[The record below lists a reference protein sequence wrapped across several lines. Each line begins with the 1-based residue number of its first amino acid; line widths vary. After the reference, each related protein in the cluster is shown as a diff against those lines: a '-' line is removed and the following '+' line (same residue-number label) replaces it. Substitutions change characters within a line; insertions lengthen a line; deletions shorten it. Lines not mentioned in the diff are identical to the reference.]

1 MTVYTPTY
9 RVTIAGVVQTSTTLE
24 DATITYGR
32 NDFFEATQPSYCN
45 LELLNLD
52 GTSPT
57 VELLDT
63 ILIEVTNS
71 AGTYVKLFTGEVSG
85 VYNRFAGAGLG
96 GKPNTLQ
103 IQAIG
108 ALGLLVKRYA
118 GSVAYPEEL
127 DGARITRILEETLY
141 TAWEDLSNTLTW
153 NDLYQIDSTITRT
166 NLVVNPSL
174 ETNILGWEA
183 ITTATVSRN
192 TTDSYTGTSCG
203 NVLINTTT
211 ANTGIRIDNTSV
223 YRIPVVEGQILTG
236 SAYIKNKVGTRNVRT
251 GMRFYDSP
259 TSTTVLLSVSGTT
272 LTNPTTWTRS
282 SVTATAPATAL
293 WADFVFV
300 STNTGSATDEYLF
313 DSVLVET
320 GSTVQTY
327 FDGSYLPA
335 NTSTQIFSSNTW
347 TGTAN
352 ASTSTISQSEI
363 SGQTWANYGVQGID
377 TIDAGRYEML
387 ARSAQVEQAYNL
399 TDVTQQSGLGYLYD
413 TTDFKIGYADAERRS
428 ENYATNLIELDANL
442 VNADIQTRLQT
453 ADIVNS
459 VVIQYD
465 DPVLE
470 VEAQNDTS
478 INDYGLLQEVRS
490 TILAETADATEQAT
504 NFVNY
509 RGTPKASLEEVT
521 VNLAHSDMTN
531 TVRDNLLG
539 VSMDTLLYLDNIPV
553 GLIPEGYFEG
563 FCEGWTW
570 TLGRN
575 NLELS
580 MSVSNSIYSTLD
592 VQWEDYNALIQW
604 QNLDNATRWLDVI

>member
-9 RVTIAGVVQTSTTLE
+9 RVTIAGTVQTSTILE

-52 GTSPT
+52 GTSP
-57 VELLDT
+57 VVNLLDT
-63 ILIEVTNS
+63 VILEVTDS
-71 AGTYVKLFTGEVSG
+71 TGAYVKLFTGEVSG
-85 VYNRFAGAGLG
+85 VYNRFEATGLG

-153 NDLYQIDSTITRT
+153 NDF
-166 NLVVNPSL
+166 
-174 ETNILGWEA
+174 
-183 ITTATVSRN
+183 TT
-192 TTDSYTGTSCG
+192 
-203 NVLINTTT
+203 
-211 ANTGIRIDNTSV
+211 
-223 YRIPVVEGQILTG
+223 E
-236 SAYIKNKVGTRNVRT
+236 
-251 GMRFYDSP
+251 
-259 TSTTVLLSVSGTT
+259 
-272 LTNPTTWTRS
+272 
-282 SVTATAPATAL
+282 
-293 WADFVFV
+293 
-300 STNTGSATDEYLF
+300 
-313 DSVLVET
+313 
-320 GSTVQTY
+320 
-327 FDGSYLPA
+327 
-335 NTSTQIFSSNTW
+335 
-347 TGTAN
+347 
-352 ASTSTISQSEI
+352 
-363 SGQTWANYGVQGID
+363 TWANYGVQGID
-377 TIDAGRYEML
+377 TIDVGRYEML
-387 ARSAQVEQAYNL
+387 ARAAQVEQAYNL

-428 ENYATNLIELDANL
+428 ENYTTNLIELDANL

-470 VEAQNDTS
+470 VAAQNDTS
-478 INDYGLLQEVRS
+478 INSYGLLEEVRS
-490 TILAETADATEQAT
+490 TILAQTADATEQAT

-521 VNLAHSDMTN
+521 VNLANSNMTN

-553 GLIPEGYFEG
+553 GLITEGSFEG
-563 FCEGWTW
+563 FVEGWTW

-575 NLELS
+575 NLELA

-604 QNLDNATRWLDVI
+604 QNLANDYTWLDVV

>member
-9 RVTIAGVVQTSTTLE
+9 RVTIAGVVQTSTTLQ
-24 DATITYGR
+24 DGTITYGR

-45 LELLNLD
+45 IELLNLD
-52 GTSPT
+52 GTSP
-57 VELLDT
+57 VIELLDT
-63 ILIEVTNS
+63 VLIEVTDS
-71 AGTYVKLFTGEVSG
+71 TGAYIKLFTGEVSG
-85 VYNRFAGAGLG
+85 VYNRFEGAGLG

-118 GSVAYPEEL
+118 GGVAYPEEL
-127 DGARITRILEETLY
+127 DGARIQRILEETLFV
-141 TAWEDLSNTLTW
+141 AWEDLSNTQTW
-153 NDLYQIDSTITRT
+153 NDF
-166 NLVVNPSL
+166 
-174 ETNILGWEA
+174 
-183 ITTATVSRN
+183 TT
-192 TTDSYTGTSCG
+192 
-203 NVLINTTT
+203 
-211 ANTGIRIDNTSV
+211 
-223 YRIPVVEGQILTG
+223 E
-236 SAYIKNKVGTRNVRT
+236 
-251 GMRFYDSP
+251 
-259 TSTTVLLSVSGTT
+259 
-272 LTNPTTWTRS
+272 
-282 SVTATAPATAL
+282 
-293 WADFVFV
+293 
-300 STNTGSATDEYLF
+300 
-313 DSVLVET
+313 
-320 GSTVQTY
+320 
-327 FDGSYLPA
+327 
-335 NTSTQIFSSNTW
+335 
-347 TGTAN
+347 
-352 ASTSTISQSEI
+352 
-363 SGQTWANYGVQGID
+363 TWANYGVQGID

-387 ARSAQVEQAYNL
+387 ARSAQVQQAYEL
-399 TDVTQQSGLGYLYD
+399 TDITQQSGLGYLYD
-413 TTDFKIGYADAERRS
+413 TADFEIGYADAERRS
-428 ENYATNLIELDANL
+428 ENYTTNLIELDANL

-478 INDYGLLQEVRS
+478 INNYGLLQEVRS

-604 QNLDNATRWLDVI
+604 QNLDNTTTWLDVI

>member
-9 RVTIAGVVQTSTTLE
+9 RVTIAGTVQTSTTLE
-24 DATITYGR
+24 DGTITYGR

-45 LELLNLD
+45 IELLNLD
-52 GTSPT
+52 GLSPV

-63 ILIEVTNS
+63 VLIEVTDS
-71 AGTYVKLFTGEVSG
+71 TGAYVKLFTGEVSG
-85 VYNRFAGAGLG
+85 VYNRFEGAGLG

-141 TAWEDLSNTLTW
+141 VAWEDISNTFTW
-153 NDLYQIDSTITRT
+153 NDF
-166 NLVVNPSL
+166 
-174 ETNILGWEA
+174 
-183 ITTATVSRN
+183 TT
-192 TTDSYTGTSCG
+192 
-203 NVLINTTT
+203 
-211 ANTGIRIDNTSV
+211 
-223 YRIPVVEGQILTG
+223 E
-236 SAYIKNKVGTRNVRT
+236 
-251 GMRFYDSP
+251 
-259 TSTTVLLSVSGTT
+259 
-272 LTNPTTWTRS
+272 
-282 SVTATAPATAL
+282 
-293 WADFVFV
+293 
-300 STNTGSATDEYLF
+300 
-313 DSVLVET
+313 
-320 GSTVQTY
+320 
-327 FDGSYLPA
+327 
-335 NTSTQIFSSNTW
+335 
-347 TGTAN
+347 
-352 ASTSTISQSEI
+352 
-363 SGQTWANYGVQGID
+363 TWANYGVQGID
-377 TIDAGRYEML
+377 TIDPGRYEVL
-387 ARSAQVEQAYNL
+387 ARPAEIEQAYNL
-399 TDVTQQSGLGYLYD
+399 TDTTQQSALGYLYD
-413 TTDFKIGYADAERRS
+413 TPEFEIGYADAERRS
-428 ENYATNLIELDANL
+428 ANYTTNLIELDANL

-470 VEAQNDTS
+470 VAAQNDTS
-478 INDYGLLQEVRS
+478 INNYGLLEEVRS
-490 TILAETADATEQAT
+490 TILAQTADATEQAT

-509 RGTPKASLEEVT
+509 RGTPKVSLEEVT

-553 GLIPEGYFEG
+553 GLIAEGYNEG
-563 FCEGWTW
+563 FVEGWTW

-575 NLELS
+575 NLELA

-592 VQWEDYNALIQW
+592 VQWEDYNSVIQW

>member
-52 GTSPT
+52 GTSPII
-57 VELLDT
+57 ELLDT

-85 VYNRFAGAGLG
+85 VYNRFAGAGAV

-153 NDLYQIDSTITRT
+153 NDL
-166 NLVVNPSL
+166 P
-174 ETNILGWEA
+174 
-183 ITTATVSRN
+183 
-192 TTDSYTGTSCG
+192 
-203 NVLINTTT
+203 
-211 ANTGIRIDNTSV
+211 
-223 YRIPVVEGQILTG
+223 
-236 SAYIKNKVGTRNVRT
+236 
-251 GMRFYDSP
+251 
-259 TSTTVLLSVSGTT
+259 
-272 LTNPTTWTRS
+272 
-282 SVTATAPATAL
+282 
-293 WADFVFV
+293 
-300 STNTGSATDEYLF
+300 
-313 DSVLVET
+313 
-320 GSTVQTY
+320 
-327 FDGSYLPA
+327 
-335 NTSTQIFSSNTW
+335 
-347 TGTAN
+347 
-352 ASTSTISQSEI
+352 ISE
-363 SGQTWANYGVQGID
+363 TWANYGVQGID
-377 TIDAGRYEML
+377 TIDVGRYEML
-387 ARSAQVEQAYNL
+387 ARTASVDQAYNL
-399 TDVTQQSGLGYLYD
+399 TDTTQQSALGYLYD
-413 TTDFKIGYADAERRS
+413 TADYKIGYADAERRS
-428 ENYATNLIELDANL
+428 ANYATNLIELDANL

-470 VEAQNDTS
+470 VVAQNDTS
-478 INDYGLLQEVRS
+478 INNYGLLEEIRS
-490 TILAETADATEQAT
+490 TILAQTIDATEQAT

-509 RGTPKASLEEVT
+509 RGTPKVSLEEIT

-531 TVRDNLLG
+531 TVRDDLLS
-539 VSMDTLLYLDNIPV
+539 VTMDSLLYLDNIPV
-553 GLIPEGYFEG
+553 GLITEGYFEG
-563 FCEGWTW
+563 FVEGWTW

-592 VQWEDYNALIQW
+592 VQWEDYNAVIQW
-604 QNLDNATRWLDVI
+604 QNLDNTTTWLDVI

>member
-9 RVTIAGVVQTSTTLE
+9 RVTIAGTVQTSTTLE

-52 GTSPT
+52 GTSPV

-63 ILIEVTNS
+63 ILIEVTDS
-71 AGTYVKLFTGEVSG
+71 TGAYVKLFTGEVSG
-85 VYNRFAGAGLG
+85 VFNRFEGAGLG

-103 IQAIG
+103 IQAVG

-141 TAWEDLSNTLTW
+141 IAWEDISNTQTW
-153 NDLYQIDSTITRT
+153 NDF
-166 NLVVNPSL
+166 
-174 ETNILGWEA
+174 
-183 ITTATVSRN
+183 TT
-192 TTDSYTGTSCG
+192 
-203 NVLINTTT
+203 
-211 ANTGIRIDNTSV
+211 
-223 YRIPVVEGQILTG
+223 E
-236 SAYIKNKVGTRNVRT
+236 
-251 GMRFYDSP
+251 
-259 TSTTVLLSVSGTT
+259 
-272 LTNPTTWTRS
+272 
-282 SVTATAPATAL
+282 
-293 WADFVFV
+293 
-300 STNTGSATDEYLF
+300 
-313 DSVLVET
+313 
-320 GSTVQTY
+320 
-327 FDGSYLPA
+327 
-335 NTSTQIFSSNTW
+335 
-347 TGTAN
+347 
-352 ASTSTISQSEI
+352 
-363 SGQTWANYGVQGID
+363 TWANYGVQGID
-377 TIDAGRYEML
+377 TIDAGRYEVL
-387 ARSAQVEQAYNL
+387 ARPAQVEQAYNL
-399 TDVTQQSGLGYLYD
+399 TDITQQSGLGYLYD

-428 ENYATNLIELDANL
+428 ENYTTNLIELDANL

-465 DPVLE
+465 DPVQE

-478 INDYGLLQEVRS
+478 INNYGLLQEVRS

-509 RGTPKASLEEVT
+509 RGTPKISLEEVT

-553 GLIPEGYFEG
+553 GLIAEGYNEG
-563 FCEGWTW
+563 FVEGWTW

-575 NLELS
+575 NLELA

-592 VQWEDYNALIQW
+592 VQWEDYNSVIQW

>member
-1 MTVYTPTY
+1 MTIYTPTY
-9 RVTIAGVVQTSTTLE
+9 RVTIAGTIQTSTILQ

-52 GTSPT
+52 GTSPV

-63 ILIEVTNS
+63 VVIEVQNS

-85 VYNRFAGAGLG
+85 VYNRFEGAGLG

-118 GSVAYPEEL
+118 GAVAYPEEL
-127 DGARITRILEETLY
+127 DGARIQRILEETLFV
-141 TAWEDLSNTLTW
+141 AWEDLSNTLTW
-153 NDLYQIDSTITRT
+153 NDFTT
-166 NLVVNPSL
+166 
-174 ETNILGWEA
+174 ETW
-183 ITTATVSRN
+183 
-192 TTDSYTGTSCG
+192 D
-203 NVLINTTT
+203 
-211 ANTGIRIDNTSV
+211 
-223 YRIPVVEGQILTG
+223 
-236 SAYIKNKVGTRNVRT
+236 
-251 GMRFYDSP
+251 
-259 TSTTVLLSVSGTT
+259 
-272 LTNPTTWTRS
+272 
-282 SVTATAPATAL
+282 
-293 WADFVFV
+293 
-300 STNTGSATDEYLF
+300 
-313 DSVLVET
+313 
-320 GSTVQTY
+320 
-327 FDGSYLPA
+327 
-335 NTSTQIFSSNTW
+335 
-347 TGTAN
+347 
-352 ASTSTISQSEI
+352 
-363 SGQTWANYGVQGID
+363 NYGVQGID
-377 TIDAGRYEML
+377 TIDAGRYEVL
-387 ARSAQVEQAYNL
+387 ARPAAIEQAYEL
-399 TDVTQQSGLGYLYD
+399 TDTTQQSGLGYLYD
-413 TTDFKIGYADAERRS
+413 TPDFEIGYADAERRS
-428 ENYATNLIELDANL
+428 ANYATNLIELDANL

-470 VEAQNDTS
+470 VVAQNDTS
-478 INDYGLLQEVRS
+478 INNYGLLEEIRS
-490 TILAETADATEQAT
+490 TILAQTVDATEQAT

-509 RGTPKASLEEVT
+509 RGTPKTSLEAVS

-570 TLGRN
+570 TLGRK
-575 NLELS
+575 NLELT

-592 VQWEDYNALIQW
+592 VQWEDYNAVIQW
-604 QNLDNATRWLDVI
+604 QNLDNTTQWLDVI

>member
-9 RVTIAGVVQTSTTLE
+9 RVTIAGTVQTSTTLE

-45 LELLNLD
+45 IELLNLD
-52 GTSPT
+52 GTSPA

-63 ILIEVTNS
+63 ILIEVTDS
-71 AGTYVKLFTGEVSG
+71 TGAYVKLFTGEVSG
-85 VYNRFAGAGLG
+85 VYNRFAGAGAA

-103 IQAIG
+103 IQAVG

-153 NDLYQIDSTITRT
+153 ND
-166 NLVVNPSL
+166 
-174 ETNILGWEA
+174 
-183 ITTATVSRN
+183 
-192 TTDSYTGTSCG
+192 
-203 NVLINTTT
+203 
-211 ANTGIRIDNTSV
+211 
-223 YRIPVVEGQILTG
+223 IPVTE
-236 SAYIKNKVGTRNVRT
+236 
-251 GMRFYDSP
+251 
-259 TSTTVLLSVSGTT
+259 
-272 LTNPTTWTRS
+272 
-282 SVTATAPATAL
+282 
-293 WADFVFV
+293 
-300 STNTGSATDEYLF
+300 
-313 DSVLVET
+313 
-320 GSTVQTY
+320 
-327 FDGSYLPA
+327 
-335 NTSTQIFSSNTW
+335 
-347 TGTAN
+347 
-352 ASTSTISQSEI
+352 
-363 SGQTWANYGVQGID
+363 TWANYGVQGID

-428 ENYATNLIELDANL
+428 ENYTTNLIELDANL

-465 DPVLE
+465 DPVQE
-470 VEAQNDTS
+470 VAAQNDIS
-478 INDYGLLQEVRS
+478 INAYGLLEEVRS
-490 TILAETADATEQAT
+490 TILAQTADATEQAT

-509 RGTPKASLEEVT
+509 RGTPKVSLEEVT
-521 VNLAHSDMTN
+521 VNLSNSNMTN
-531 TVRDNLLG
+531 TVRDNLLS

-553 GLIPEGYFEG
+553 GLITEGYNEG
-563 FCEGWTW
+563 FVEGWTW

-575 NLELS
+575 NLELA

-592 VQWEDYNALIQW
+592 VQWEDYNASIQW
-604 QNLDNATRWLDVI
+604 QNLANDYRWLDVI

>member
-9 RVTIAGVVQTSTTLE
+9 RVTIAGTVQTSTTLE

-52 GTSPT
+52 GTSP
-57 VELLDT
+57 VVNLLDT
-63 ILIEVTNS
+63 ILIEVTDS
-71 AGTYVKLFTGEVSG
+71 TGTYVKLFTGEVSG
-85 VYNRFAGAGLG
+85 VYNRFAGAGAA

-153 NDLYQIDSTITRT
+153 NDF
-166 NLVVNPSL
+166 
-174 ETNILGWEA
+174 
-183 ITTATVSRN
+183 TT
-192 TTDSYTGTSCG
+192 
-203 NVLINTTT
+203 
-211 ANTGIRIDNTSV
+211 
-223 YRIPVVEGQILTG
+223 E
-236 SAYIKNKVGTRNVRT
+236 
-251 GMRFYDSP
+251 
-259 TSTTVLLSVSGTT
+259 
-272 LTNPTTWTRS
+272 
-282 SVTATAPATAL
+282 
-293 WADFVFV
+293 
-300 STNTGSATDEYLF
+300 
-313 DSVLVET
+313 
-320 GSTVQTY
+320 
-327 FDGSYLPA
+327 
-335 NTSTQIFSSNTW
+335 
-347 TGTAN
+347 
-352 ASTSTISQSEI
+352 
-363 SGQTWANYGVQGID
+363 TWANYGVQGID

-428 ENYATNLIELDANL
+428 ENYTTNLIELDADL

-470 VEAQNDTS
+470 VAAQNDTS
-478 INDYGLLQEVRS
+478 INTYGLLEEVRS
-490 TILAETADATEQAT
+490 TILAQTADATEQAT

-521 VNLAHSDMTN
+521 VNLANSNMSN

-553 GLIPEGYFEG
+553 GLIVEGSFEG
-563 FCEGWTW
+563 FVEGWTW

-575 NLELS
+575 NLELA

>member
-9 RVTIAGVVQTSTTLE
+9 RVTIAGTVQTSTTLE

-52 GTSPT
+52 GTSPV

-63 ILIEVTNS
+63 IILEVTDS
-71 AGTYVKLFTGEVSG
+71 TGAYVKLFTGEVSS
-85 VYNRFAGAGLG
+85 VHNRFAGAGAV

-103 IQAIG
+103 IQAVG

-153 NDLYQIDSTITRT
+153 ND
-166 NLVVNPSL
+166 
-174 ETNILGWEA
+174 
-183 ITTATVSRN
+183 
-192 TTDSYTGTSCG
+192 
-203 NVLINTTT
+203 
-211 ANTGIRIDNTSV
+211 
-223 YRIPVVEGQILTG
+223 IPVTE
-236 SAYIKNKVGTRNVRT
+236 
-251 GMRFYDSP
+251 
-259 TSTTVLLSVSGTT
+259 
-272 LTNPTTWTRS
+272 
-282 SVTATAPATAL
+282 
-293 WADFVFV
+293 
-300 STNTGSATDEYLF
+300 
-313 DSVLVET
+313 
-320 GSTVQTY
+320 
-327 FDGSYLPA
+327 
-335 NTSTQIFSSNTW
+335 
-347 TGTAN
+347 
-352 ASTSTISQSEI
+352 
-363 SGQTWANYGVQGID
+363 TWANYGVQGID

-387 ARSAQVEQAYNL
+387 ARPAQVEQAYNL

-428 ENYATNLIELDANL
+428 ENYTTNLIELDANL

-465 DPVLE
+465 DPVQE
-470 VEAQNDTS
+470 VAAQNDTS
-478 INDYGLLQEVRS
+478 INAYGLLEEVRS
-490 TILAETADATEQAT
+490 TILAQTADATEQAT

-509 RGTPKASLEEVT
+509 RGTPKVSLEEVT
-521 VNLAHSDMTN
+521 VNLANSNMTN

-575 NLELS
+575 NLELA

>member
-9 RVTIAGVVQTSTTLE
+9 RVTIAGTVQTSTTLE

-52 GTSPT
+52 GTSP
-57 VELLDT
+57 VVNLLDT
-63 ILIEVTNS
+63 IIIEVIDTSGN
-71 AGTYVKLFTGEVSG
+71 YVKLFTGEVSG
-85 VYNRFAGAGLG
+85 VYNRFAGAGAA

-103 IQAIG
+103 IQAVG

-141 TAWEDLSNTLTW
+141 TAWEDLSSTLTW
-153 NDLYQIDSTITRT
+153 ND
-166 NLVVNPSL
+166 
-174 ETNILGWEA
+174 
-183 ITTATVSRN
+183 
-192 TTDSYTGTSCG
+192 
-203 NVLINTTT
+203 
-211 ANTGIRIDNTSV
+211 
-223 YRIPVVEGQILTG
+223 IPVTE
-236 SAYIKNKVGTRNVRT
+236 
-251 GMRFYDSP
+251 
-259 TSTTVLLSVSGTT
+259 
-272 LTNPTTWTRS
+272 
-282 SVTATAPATAL
+282 
-293 WADFVFV
+293 
-300 STNTGSATDEYLF
+300 
-313 DSVLVET
+313 
-320 GSTVQTY
+320 
-327 FDGSYLPA
+327 
-335 NTSTQIFSSNTW
+335 
-347 TGTAN
+347 
-352 ASTSTISQSEI
+352 
-363 SGQTWANYGVQGID
+363 TWANYGVQGID

-428 ENYATNLIELDANL
+428 ENYTTNLIELDANL

-465 DPVLE
+465 DPVQE
-470 VEAQNDTS
+470 VAAQNDTS
-478 INDYGLLQEVRS
+478 INTYGLLEEVRS
-490 TILAETADATEQAT
+490 TILAQTADATEQAT

-509 RGTPKASLEEVT
+509 RGTPKVSLEEVT
-521 VNLAHSDMTN
+521 VNLANSNMTN
-531 TVRDNLLG
+531 TVRDNLLS

-553 GLIPEGYFEG
+553 GLIPEGYNEG
-563 FCEGWTW
+563 FVEGWTW

-575 NLELS
+575 NLELA

-592 VQWEDYNALIQW
+592 VQWEDYNAVIQW

>member
-9 RVTIAGVVQTSTTLE
+9 RITIAGTVQTSTTLE

-52 GTSPT
+52 GTSPL

-63 ILIEVTNS
+63 IIIEVTNS
-71 AGTYVKLFTGEVSG
+71 TGAYVKLFTGEVSG
-85 VYNRFAGAGLG
+85 VYNRFEGAGLG

-127 DGARITRILEETLY
+127 DGARIQRILEETLY
-141 TAWEDLSNTLTW
+141 VAWEDISNTFTW
-153 NDLYQIDSTITRT
+153 NDF
-166 NLVVNPSL
+166 
-174 ETNILGWEA
+174 
-183 ITTATVSRN
+183 TT
-192 TTDSYTGTSCG
+192 
-203 NVLINTTT
+203 
-211 ANTGIRIDNTSV
+211 
-223 YRIPVVEGQILTG
+223 E
-236 SAYIKNKVGTRNVRT
+236 
-251 GMRFYDSP
+251 
-259 TSTTVLLSVSGTT
+259 
-272 LTNPTTWTRS
+272 
-282 SVTATAPATAL
+282 
-293 WADFVFV
+293 
-300 STNTGSATDEYLF
+300 
-313 DSVLVET
+313 
-320 GSTVQTY
+320 
-327 FDGSYLPA
+327 
-335 NTSTQIFSSNTW
+335 
-347 TGTAN
+347 
-352 ASTSTISQSEI
+352 
-363 SGQTWANYGVQGID
+363 TWANYGVQGID
-377 TIDAGRYEML
+377 TIDPGRYEVL
-387 ARSAQVEQAYNL
+387 ARPAEIEQAYNL
-399 TDVTQQSGLGYLYD
+399 TDTTQQSALGYLYD
-413 TTDFKIGYADAERRS
+413 TPEFEIGYADAERRS
-428 ENYATNLIELDANL
+428 ANYTTNLIELDANL

-470 VEAQNDTS
+470 VAAQNDTS
-478 INDYGLLQEVRS
+478 INNYGLLEEVRS
-490 TILAETADATEQAT
+490 TILAQTADATEQAT

-509 RGTPKASLEEVT
+509 RGTPKVSLEEVT

-553 GLIPEGYFEG
+553 GLIAEGYNEG
-563 FCEGWTW
+563 FVEGWTW
-570 TLGRN
+570 TLGRK
-575 NLELS
+575 NLELT

-592 VQWEDYNALIQW
+592 VQWEDYNSVIQW

>member
-9 RVTIAGVVQTSTTLE
+9 RITIAGTVQTSTTLE
-24 DATITYGR
+24 NATVTYGR

-52 GTSPT
+52 GTSPV

-127 DGARITRILEETLY
+127 DGARIQRILEETLY
-141 TAWEDLSNTLTW
+141 VAWEDLSNTFTW
-153 NDLYQIDSTITRT
+153 NDF
-166 NLVVNPSL
+166 
-174 ETNILGWEA
+174 
-183 ITTATVSRN
+183 TT
-192 TTDSYTGTSCG
+192 
-203 NVLINTTT
+203 
-211 ANTGIRIDNTSV
+211 
-223 YRIPVVEGQILTG
+223 E
-236 SAYIKNKVGTRNVRT
+236 
-251 GMRFYDSP
+251 
-259 TSTTVLLSVSGTT
+259 
-272 LTNPTTWTRS
+272 
-282 SVTATAPATAL
+282 
-293 WADFVFV
+293 
-300 STNTGSATDEYLF
+300 
-313 DSVLVET
+313 
-320 GSTVQTY
+320 
-327 FDGSYLPA
+327 
-335 NTSTQIFSSNTW
+335 
-347 TGTAN
+347 
-352 ASTSTISQSEI
+352 
-363 SGQTWANYGVQGID
+363 TWANYGVQGID
-377 TIDAGRYEML
+377 TIDPGRYEVL
-387 ARSAQVEQAYNL
+387 ARPAAIDQAYNL
-399 TDVTQQSGLGYLYD
+399 TDETQESGLGYLYD
-413 TTDFKIGYADAERRS
+413 TPEFEIGYADAERRS
-428 ENYATNLIELDANL
+428 ANYATNLIELDANL

-459 VVIQYD
+459 VVIRYD

-470 VEAQNDTS
+470 VAAQNDTS
-478 INDYGLLQEVRS
+478 INTYGLLEEVRS
-490 TILAETADATEQAT
+490 TILAQTADATEQAT

-509 RGTPKASLEEVT
+509 RGTPKVSLEEVT

-553 GLIPEGYFEG
+553 GLIAEGYNEG
-563 FCEGWTW
+563 FVEGWTW

-575 NLELS
+575 NLELT

-592 VQWEDYNALIQW
+592 VQWEDYNSVIQW

>member
-24 DATITYGR
+24 DGTITYGR

-45 LELLNLD
+45 IELLNLD
-52 GTSPT
+52 GTSPV

-63 ILIEVTNS
+63 VLIEVTDS
-71 AGTYVKLFTGEVSG
+71 TGAYIKLFTGEVSG
-85 VYNRFAGAGLG
+85 VYNRFEGAGLG

-118 GSVAYPEEL
+118 GGVAYPEEL
-127 DGARITRILEETLY
+127 DGARIQRILEETLFV
-141 TAWEDLSNTLTW
+141 AWEDISNTFTW
-153 NDLYQIDSTITRT
+153 NDF
-166 NLVVNPSL
+166 
-174 ETNILGWEA
+174 
-183 ITTATVSRN
+183 TT
-192 TTDSYTGTSCG
+192 
-203 NVLINTTT
+203 
-211 ANTGIRIDNTSV
+211 
-223 YRIPVVEGQILTG
+223 E
-236 SAYIKNKVGTRNVRT
+236 
-251 GMRFYDSP
+251 
-259 TSTTVLLSVSGTT
+259 
-272 LTNPTTWTRS
+272 
-282 SVTATAPATAL
+282 
-293 WADFVFV
+293 
-300 STNTGSATDEYLF
+300 
-313 DSVLVET
+313 
-320 GSTVQTY
+320 
-327 FDGSYLPA
+327 
-335 NTSTQIFSSNTW
+335 
-347 TGTAN
+347 
-352 ASTSTISQSEI
+352 
-363 SGQTWANYGVQGID
+363 TWANYGVQGID

-387 ARSAQVEQAYNL
+387 ARSAQVQQAYEL
-399 TDVTQQSGLGYLYD
+399 TDITQQSGLGYLYD
-413 TTDFKIGYADAERRS
+413 TADFEIGYADAERRS
-428 ENYATNLIELDANL
+428 ENYTTNLIELDADL

-465 DPVLE
+465 NPVLE
-470 VEAQNDTS
+470 VVAQNDTS
-478 INDYGLLQEVRS
+478 INNYGLLEEIRS
-490 TILAETADATEQAT
+490 TILAETVDATEQAT

-509 RGTPKASLEEVT
+509 RGTPKTSLEAVS

-531 TVRDNLLG
+531 TVRDDLLA
-539 VSMDTLLYLDNIPV
+539 VTMDSLLYLDNIPV

-563 FCEGWTW
+563 FVEGWTW